1 MFGIKNTKIP
11 LKMTMTK
18 SFFWSVMC
26 VDSVVV
32 LIGVFQNETWLLNT
46 QIALVCSMMITLS
59 SFFAYKALIKQRV
72 QEGDLGDDRELLDK
86 IEDPHG
92 LYDDEEV
99 VKPSAIESVK
109 KSTRNV
115 LRSYK
120 GVLSPYRLVSYAF
133 LCISVLFLIRHTSFD
148 AIAFLVGLSIVPLA
162 SLLGVWFINYNKEL
176 Q

>member
-1 MFGIKNTKIP
+1 
-11 LKMTMTK
+11 MTK
-18 SFFWSVMC
+18 SFFWSVVI

-32 LIGVFQNETWLLNT
+32 LIGILQNALWLLNT

-59 SFFAYKALIKQRV
+59 SFLAYKAMIKHRV
-72 QEGDLGDDRELLDK
+72 QEGDVGDDRELLDV

-99 VKPSAIESVK
+99 AKLSTIETVK

-120 GVLSPYRLVSYAF
+120 GALSPYRLASYAF
-133 LCISVLFLIRHTSFD
+133 LCISVLFLIRHTSFN
-148 AIAFLVGLSIVPLA
+148 ALAFLVGLSIVPLS
-162 SLLGVWFINYNKEL
+162 SLLGVWFINYHKEL
-176 Q
+176 P